1 MVHLPLHV
9 HEHVDSSNLWQSRIH
24 TYLSATGLST
34 SGTCMAEQNTPDYP
48 APLELEKELTRKERQ
63 IEYLQTE
70 LRRYHNLM
78 EELKQGMRP
87 IGSIEDIR
95 GETATVRLSGGQ
107 AFQVSIPPELRE
119 KVSTDVDA
127 VLSPTKGVIVDIVE
141 RLRERSVLEYQVE
154 KAPKVFYD
162 DVLGLG
168 HELTSLRQA
177 IEWIV
182 DPDVRTRREQII
194 RDPRMLEEAGSVLL
208 FGPPGTG
215 KTFMAK
221 AVAGTISRAG
231 PETSF
236 LKIESYEVV
245 SKWLGESAKN
255 VKEVFK
261 LARDSAPTVL
271 FIDEADAIGRAR
283 MEATTDA
290 GRDVQ
295 GMLNQ
300 ILTELGEGFHVN
312 RNVAVIF
319 ATNYPSVIDPALL
332 DRIKRVIYVPPPRTR
347 EGVKQL
353 LDFYTSKVEL
363 DPSVSNYQGGL
374 IEEAFE
380 ECWRIIRS
388 RRQLYEASIPERG
401 IAVRDQY
408 VVTPRDVKNVVQEA
422 ASEASFTG
430 EQYVSLDRILNLFKN
445 LTSEDRG
452 SRLVS

>member
-1 MVHLPLHV
+1 
-9 HEHVDSSNLWQSRIH
+9 
-24 TYLSATGLST
+24 
-34 SGTCMAEQNTPDYP
+34 MAEQNTPEYP
-48 APLELEKELTRKERQ
+48 PLLELEKELTRKERQ

-70 LRRYHNLM
+70 LRRYHSLM

-87 IGSIEDIR
+87 IGSIDDIR
-95 GETATVRLSGGQ
+95 GDTALVRLSGGQ

-119 KVSTDVDA
+119 KVSTEVDA

-154 KAPKVFYD
+154 KAPRVFYD
-162 DVLGLG
+162 DVVGLER
-168 HELTSLRQA
+168 ELLSLRQA
-177 IEWIV
+177 IEWILNV
-182 DPDVRTRREQII
+182 EVRTRREQII

-215 KTFMAK
+215 KTYMAK
-221 AVAGTISRAG
+221 AVAGTISKTG
-231 PETSF
+231 KDTSF
-236 LKIESYEVV
+236 LKIESYEIV

-261 LARDSAPTVL
+261 LARESAPTIL
-271 FIDEADAIGRAR
+271 FIDEVDAIGRAR
-283 MEATTDA
+283 TEATTDA

-332 DRIKRVIYVPPPRTR
+332 DRVKRIIYVPPLKTR
-347 EGVKQL
+347 EGVKQI
-353 LDFYTSKVEL
+353 LDFYASKVEL
-363 DPSVSNYQGGL
+363 DPSISDYRGGMM
-374 IEEAFE
+374 EESFE
-380 ECWRIIRS
+380 EVWKIVRS
-388 RRQLYEASIPERG
+388 RKQIYEASIAERG
-401 IAVRDQY
+401 ISVRDQY
-408 VVTPRDVKNVVQEA
+408 VITPRDVKNVVQEA
-422 ASEASFTG
+422 ASEASFVG
-430 EQYVSLDRILNLFKN
+430 DKYVTLDRLLNLFRN
-445 LTSEDRG
+445 LTSEERD

>member
-1 MVHLPLHV
+1 
-9 HEHVDSSNLWQSRIH
+9 
-24 TYLSATGLST
+24 
-34 SGTCMAEQNTPDYP
+34 MAEQNSPEYP
-48 APLELEKELTRKERQ
+48 PVLELEKELTRKERQ

-87 IGSIEDIR
+87 IGTIEDVR
-95 GETATVRLSGGQ
+95 EDTALVRLSGGQ
-107 AFQVSIPPELRE
+107 AFQVSIPPEVKD
-119 KVSTDVDA
+119 KVTTNVDA
-127 VLSPTKGVIVDIVE
+127 VLSPTKGVIVDVIE
-141 RLRERSVLEYQVE
+141 RIKDRALLEYRVE

-162 DVLGLG
+162 DIIGLG
-168 HELTSLRQA
+168 KELLSLRQA
-177 IEWIV
+177 TEWIL
-182 DPDVRTRREQII
+182 DPETRTRREQII

-215 KTFMAK
+215 KTYMAK
-221 AVAGTISRAG
+221 AVAGTISKRG
-231 PETSF
+231 QNTSF
-236 LKIESYEVV
+236 LKIESYEIV

-261 LARDSAPTVL
+261 LARESAPTVL

-319 ATNYPSVIDPALL
+319 ATNYPSVIDSALL
-332 DRIKRVIYVPPPRTR
+332 DRIKRIIYVPPPKTR
-347 EGVKQL
+347 DEVKRI
-353 LDFYTSKVEL
+353 LDYYLSKVEL
-363 DPSVSNYQGGL
+363 DPSVSNYHGGL
-374 IEEAFE
+374 TDEAFDE
-380 ECWRIIRS
+380 VWRIIRS
-388 RRQLYEASIPERG
+388 RRQIYEASIPERG
-401 IAVRDQY
+401 ISVRDQY
-408 VVTPRDVKNVVQEA
+408 VITPRDMKNVVQEA
-422 ASEASFTG
+422 ASETSFAG
-430 EQYVSLDRILNLFKN
+430 DPYLSMDRIVPLFRS
-445 LTSEDRG
+445 LSSEERE

>member
-1 MVHLPLHV
+1 
-9 HEHVDSSNLWQSRIH
+9 
-24 TYLSATGLST
+24 
-34 SGTCMAEQNTPDYP
+34 MAEQNTPEYP
-48 APLELEKELTRKERQ
+48 PLLELEKELTRKERQ

-70 LRRYHNLM
+70 LRRYHSLM

-87 IGSIEDIR
+87 IGSIDDIR
-95 GETATVRLSGGQ
+95 GDTALVRLSGGQ

-119 KVSTDVDA
+119 KVSTEVDA

-154 KAPKVFYD
+154 KAPRVFYD
-162 DVLGLG
+162 DVVGLER
-168 HELTSLRQA
+168 ELLSLRQA
-177 IEWIV
+177 IEWILNV
-182 DPDVRTRREQII
+182 EVRTRREQII

-215 KTFMAK
+215 KTYMAK
-221 AVAGTISRAG
+221 AVAGTISKTG
-231 PETSF
+231 KDTSF
-236 LKIESYEVV
+236 LKIESYEIV

-261 LARDSAPTVL
+261 LARESAPTIL
-271 FIDEADAIGRAR
+271 FIDEVDAIGRAR
-283 MEATTDA
+283 TEATTDA

-332 DRIKRVIYVPPPRTR
+332 DRVKRIIYVPPLKTR
-347 EGVKQL
+347 EGVKQI
-353 LDFYTSKVEL
+353 LDFYASKVEL
-363 DPSVSNYQGGL
+363 DPSISDYRGGMM
-374 IEEAFE
+374 EESFE
-380 ECWRIIRS
+380 EVWKIVRS
-388 RRQLYEASIPERG
+388 RKQIYEASIAERG
-401 IAVRDQY
+401 ISVRDQY
-408 VVTPRDVKNVVQEA
+408 LITPRDVKNVVQEA
-422 ASEASFTG
+422 ASEASFVG
-430 EQYVSLDRILNLFKN
+430 DKYVTLDRLLNLFRN
-445 LTSEDRG
+445 LTSEERD

>member
-1 MVHLPLHV
+1 
-9 HEHVDSSNLWQSRIH
+9 
-24 TYLSATGLST
+24 
-34 SGTCMAEQNTPDYP
+34 MAEQNTHEYP
-48 APLELEKELTRKERQ
+48 PHIELERELTRKERQ

-95 GETATVRLSGGQ
+95 GDTALVRLSGGQ

-119 KVSTDVDA
+119 KVTTEVDA

-141 RLRERSVLEYQVE
+141 RLRERSILEYQVE
-154 KAPKVFYD
+154 RAPKVFYED
-162 DVLGLG
+162 IVGI
-168 HELTSLRQA
+168 EREVTSLRQA
-177 IEWIV
+177 IEWILN
-182 DPDVRTRREQII
+182 PEVRTRREQII

-215 KTFMAK
+215 KTYMAK
-221 AVAGTISRAG
+221 AVAGTISKEG
-231 PETSF
+231 QNTSF
-236 LKIESYEVV
+236 LKIESYEIV

-261 LARDSAPTVL
+261 LARESAPTVL

-319 ATNYPSVIDPALL
+319 ATNYPSVLDPALL
-332 DRIKRVIYVPPPRTR
+332 DRIKRIIYVPPPKTK
-347 EGVKQL
+347 EGVKNL
-353 LDFYTSKVEL
+353 VDFYVSKVEL
-363 DPSVSNYQGGL
+363 DPSICNYQGGL
-374 IEEAFE
+374 VDEAFE
-380 ECWRIIRS
+380 EVWKIIRS
-388 RRQLYEASIPERG
+388 RRQIYEASIPERG

-408 VVTPRDVKNVVQEA
+408 AITPRDVKNIVQEA
-422 ASEASFTG
+422 ASEASFVG
-430 EQYVSLDRILNLFKN
+430 DRYVTLDRLLTLFRNLA
-445 LTSEDRG
+445 SEERD

>member
-1 MVHLPLHV
+1 
-9 HEHVDSSNLWQSRIH
+9 
-24 TYLSATGLST
+24 
-34 SGTCMAEQNTPDYP
+34 MAEQNTPEYP
-48 APLELEKELTRKERQ
+48 QHLDLERELTRKERQ

-87 IGSIEDIR
+87 IGSIEDVR
-95 GETATVRLSGGQ
+95 EDTALVRLSGGQ
-107 AFQVSIPPELRE
+107 AFQVNIPPELRE

-141 RLRERSVLEYQVE
+141 RLRERSILEYQVE
-154 KAPKVFYD
+154 KAPKVFYND
-162 DVLGLG
+162 IVGLDR
-168 HELTSLRQA
+168 ELVSLRQA
-177 IEWIV
+177 VEWIV
-182 DPDVRTRREQII
+182 NPEVRARREQII

-221 AVAGTISRAG
+221 AVAGTISKEAQ
-231 PETSF
+231 ETSF
-236 LKIESYEVV
+236 LKIESYEIV

-271 FIDEADAIGRAR
+271 FVDEADAIGRAR

-319 ATNYPSVIDPALL
+319 ATNYPSVLDPALM
-332 DRIKRVIYVPPPRTR
+332 DRVKRIIYVPPPKTK
-347 EGVKQL
+347 EGVKKL
-353 LDFYTSKVEL
+353 VDFYASKVEL
-363 DPSVSNYQGGL
+363 DPNISNYEGGL
-374 IEEAFE
+374 VDEAFE
-380 ECWRIIRS
+380 EIWKIIHS
-388 RRQLYEASIPERG
+388 RRQIYEATIAERG
-401 IAVRDQY
+401 ITVRDQY

-422 ASEASFTG
+422 ASEASFVG
-430 EQYVSLDRILNLFKN
+430 EPYVTQDRLLTLFRSLA
-445 LTSEDRG
+445 TEDRG